1 MDQKTDAS
9 IEALYRE
16 AFPVVARIVA
26 KMGGD
31 LNSARDIF
39 HDALII
45 YIEKERM
52 QTLGTIVSAKA
63 YVTGIA
69 RILWIRKYN
78 RDVMHI
84 PMAGAEEH
92 IADAQVNDRLQD
104 MLPEALLASMESAG
118 IKCLEILQ
126 AFYYEQSS
134 MQEIS
139 ERFKYKTTR
148 SATVQK
154 YKCLEKVREQ
164 LKSSAIYEEAI
175 A

>member
-1 MDQKTDAS
+1 MDKTTDAS

-16 AFPVVARIVA
+16 AFPAVARTIA
-26 KMGGD
+26 QMGGD
-31 LNSARDIF
+31 LDTAKDIF

-52 QTLGTIVSAKA
+52 QAVDTIVSAKA
-63 YVTGIA
+63 YVVGIA
-69 RILWIRKYN
+69 RVLWIRKFN
-78 RDVMHI
+78 RDARHI
-84 PMAGAEEH
+84 SIAGAEEDF
-92 IADAQVNDRLQD
+92 ADYQDNDRVQD
-104 MLPEALLASMESAG
+104 MLPEDLLASMESAG
-118 IKCLEILQ
+118 KKCLEILQ

-134 MQEIS
+134 MQEIA
-139 ERFKYKTTR
+139 ERFQFKSRR

-164 LKSSAIYEEAI
+164 LKSSAIYEKAI